1 MGETICTYIVDL
13 ISTKLSKEKEVKMA
27 KYFVMGNYTAKAF
40 QGFMKDP
47 SQDRSAAVKA
57 LTESVGG
64 TFESFAITRGP
75 YDFVAVTSGDMP
87 FENFAGVKLAVEA
100 SGTVEN
106 MVILEE
112 MDMNKAAEHAAK
124 AMSGYKPAG

>member
-1 MGETICTYIVDL
+1 
-13 ISTKLSKEKEVKMA
+13 MA

-47 SQDRSAAVKA
+47 TQDRSAAVKA

-75 YDFVAVTSGDMP
+75 YDFIAVTSGDMP